1 MARTTAPDAKRLEV
15 VLVDDHAVV
24 RSGLKALIDS
34 APDMTVVGEA
44 ETGRAGVQEATS
56 LEPDAVVMDLRL
68 PDMSGIEACH
78 EILGQIP
85 DAHVLILTSYADRA
99 AVRAAAAAGAKGY
112 LLKQVTAFDLLA
124 TIRRVAAGEEAFV
137 TDHGVM
143 DAEEAEEE
151 TDPLLTRLSPQER
164 VIASHI
170 AAGLTNREIADEMY
184 LAEKTVKNYVSHL
197 LTKMGFS
204 RRSEAAAYVARL
216 EAESE
221 RWRAAGV
228 L

>member
-1 MARTTAPDAKRLEV
+1 MAGSMAASERQLEI

-24 RSGLKALIDS
+24 RSGLKALIES
-34 APDMTVVGEA
+34 AEDMKVVGEA
-44 ETGRAGVQEATS
+44 ETGRGGVKETMR
-56 LEPDAVVMDLRL
+56 LTPDAVVMDLRL

-78 EILGQIP
+78 EIVGHAP
-85 DAHVLILTSYADRA
+85 DVHVLILTSYADRA
-99 AVRAAAAAGAKGY
+99 AVRAAAAAGASGY
-112 LLKQVTAFDLLA
+112 LLKRVSAFDLLD
-124 TIRRVAAGEEAFV
+124 TIRRIASGEEAFV

-164 VIASHI
+164 VIALHI
-170 AAGLTNREIADEMY
+170 AAGLTNREIAEQMF

-216 EAESE
+216 EAESG
-221 RWRAAGV
+221 RWSTASTV
-228 L
+228 